1 MMNRPWRA
9 KALRRRAAVIA
20 VLFVAAAPV
29 GDAQS
34 VTALTGLSF
43 GTILSGTTTSI
54 APTVTG
60 AMSFDIYGPLGL
72 NGGWTLTL
80 PTSLARTGGG
90 ATMPITFCSTC
101 GVFRISN
108 TNPLGGT
115 TFNPN
120 TGVLGISLLSPLHVY
135 VWIGGSVSPP
145 LNQMSGHYTGT
156 IVLTLA
162 PII

>member
-1 MMNRPWRA
+1 MMSRRWRV
-9 KALRRRAAVIA
+9 LSMRCRAAVTA
-20 VLFVAAAPV
+20 MVLATAAPV
-29 GDAQS
+29 SDAQS

-80 PTSLARTGGG
+80 PTTLTRSGGG

-108 TNPLGGT
+108 TNPLGGV

-120 TGVLGISLLSPLHVY
+120 ASVLGISLLSALHVY

-145 LNQMSGHYTGT
+145 LSQMSGQYTGT
-156 IVLTLA
+156 VVLTLA